1 LGLHRNTTS
10 ARVFRDVSLHP
21 TASIRP
27 LVRILEDFPMLWIDT
42 LGDRLA
48 VVSTLALILS
58 TLATVGLGMTV
69 LG

>member
-1 LGLHRNTTS
+1 MREG
-10 ARVFRDVSLHP
+10 
-21 TASIRP
+21 
-27 LVRILEDFPMLWIDT
+27 FPMLWIDT

-48 VVSTLALILS
+48 VVSTLVLILS

>member
-1 LGLHRNTTS
+1 
-10 ARVFRDVSLHP
+10 
-21 TASIRP
+21 
-27 LVRILEDFPMLWIDT
+27 MLWIDT

-48 VVSTLALILS
+48 VVSTVALILS